1 MCSKLKLLA
10 IGELAQAVLSLA
22 QLSPSLFLLFLLL
35 VVVMVVVGVVK
46 VLVVL
51 VVVVMVVVVVCRVTF
66 LSNNQTYV
74 MCRLS

>member
-1 MCSKLKLLA
+1 MSD
-10 IGELAQAVLSLA
+10 SLDNVDIE
-22 QLSPSLFLLFLLL
+22 F
-35 VVVMVVVGVVK
+35 VVVMVVMVV
-46 VLVVL
+46 VVVVAATL